1 MTPTARARLQCMGA
15 MAASAGFG
23 LSFFCLH
30 HLGAVQVSSLAYAE
44 CFILI
49 AALLAGAVL
58 LLAWKERHRA
68 RRDEREEALWEA
80 IKAVVR
86 PAEEDEA

>member
-1 MTPTARARLQCMGA
+1 VTPTARARLQCMGA
-15 MAASAGFG
+15 MAASAGSG
-23 LSFFCLH
+23 LGFFCLH
-30 HLGAVQVSSLAYAE
+30 HLGAVQVSSLACAE
-44 CFILI
+44 CLIL
-49 AALLAGAVL
+49 AAVLLAGAVL

-80 IKAVVR
+80 IKVVVR

>member
-23 LSFFCLH
+23 LSCFCLH